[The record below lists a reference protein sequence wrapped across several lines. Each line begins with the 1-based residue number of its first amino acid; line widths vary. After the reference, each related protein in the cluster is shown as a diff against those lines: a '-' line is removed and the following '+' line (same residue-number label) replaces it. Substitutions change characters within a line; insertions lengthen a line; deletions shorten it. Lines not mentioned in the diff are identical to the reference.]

1 MKSPTVKTIISSI
14 VMQLKKK
21 DEQAKKSEFLLF
33 V

>member
-21 DEQAKKSEFLLF
+21 DEQAKKLEFLLF